1 MSKNV
6 LARGKKQKALAL
18 LKAGQLSEAMDLL
31 AQVCVHTPADPEA
44 WMARGVVCGR
54 LNRHADAAECFHKVI
69 RLQPGNA
76 EAHFNLGIAERS
88 LGFPDKAE
96 AAFRQAIKLNPN
108 YPEPL
113 ESLAHGLINRGE
125 VEEAAEVLRAAVRLR
140 PDNAEWISNLG
151 SLLQAKGLLTEA
163 EECYRRAQSLKAGAG
178 FVAENLGS
186 VLAAQGRM
194 DEALSVYREGLRRDP
209 RNTRIRSNL
218 LLTLNYLADRDPAEV
233 LREHRAWDQAQAA
246 SALSTVTH
254 ANDRNPDRRL
264 RIGYVSPD
272 FRTHSVTYFLE
283 PLLASHDH
291 GMFDVYCYS
300 DVPRADATTARLRS
314 YADVW
319 REIAGR
325 SDADVAAQVT
335 ADGIDIL
342 VDLAGHTAAN
352 RLPVF
357 ARRPAPVQVSW
368 LGYPNTTGLS
378 GMGYRITDA
387 FADPPGRDAFYS
399 EKLIR
404 LDGCFL
410 CYQPPGDAPPVAPL
424 PAETNGFITFGSFNN
439 LSKMQPGVVALWS
452 QVLHAVPGARLL
464 VKNPSLTD
472 PPTRQR
478 IAAMFAQH
486 GIWAD
491 RLELR
496 GHTPT
501 PQEHLA
507 FYGRVDIAIDTFPYN
522 GTTTTCEALW
532 MGVPVV
538 TLAGAVHAGRVGLSL
553 LTAAGLPELI
563 AATPTEYVAR
573 AAALAGDRVAL
584 SRLHAGLRE
593 RVRQSKLCDAAGFTR
608 AMESALR
615 LIWRGW
621 CGAGAGSCSAGKH

>member
-6 LARGKKQKALAL
+6 LTRVKKQKALML
-18 LKAGQLSEAMDLL
+18 LNSGQLPEAMDLL
-31 AQVCVHTPADPEA
+31 AQVCAQTPADTEA
-44 WMARGVVCGR
+44 WITRGVVCGR
-54 LNRHADAAECFHKVI
+54 MNRHADAAECFRRVI
-69 RLQPGNA
+69 MLQPRNA

-96 AAFRQAIKLNPN
+96 VMFRRAIKLNPN

-113 ESLAHGLINRGE
+113 ESLAHSLINRGE
-125 VEEAAEVLRAAVRLR
+125 VGEAAEVLRAALRLR

-151 SLLQAKGLLTEA
+151 SLLQAKGFLTEA
-163 EECYRRAQSLKAGAG
+163 EGYYRRAQSLKLGVS

-194 DEALSVYREGLRRDP
+194 DEALSVYREGLKSEP

-218 LLTLNYLADRDPAEV
+218 LLTLSYLEDQDPTEV
-233 LREHRAWDQAQAA
+233 LQEHRAWDQAQTAPV
-246 SALSTVTH
+246 LSTVIH
-254 ANDRNPDRRL
+254 VNDRNPDRRV

-272 FRTHSVTYFLE
+272 FRMHSVTYFLE
-283 PLLASHDH
+283 PLLANHDH
-291 GMFDVYCYS
+291 GLFEVYCYS
-300 DVPRADATTARLRS
+300 DVPHADATTVRLRS

-325 SDADVAAQVT
+325 SDADVATQVT

-357 ARRPAPVQVSW
+357 AQRPAPVQVSW

-378 GMGYRITDA
+378 AMGYRITDA

-399 EKLIR
+399 EKLVR

-410 CYQPPGDAPPVAPL
+410 CYQPPGEAPTVAPL
-424 PAETNGFITFGSFNN
+424 PAATKGFITFGSFNN
-439 LSKMQPGVVALWS
+439 LSKMQPGVIALWS

-478 IAAMFAQH
+478 IAAMFERH
-486 GIWAD
+486 GIGPD
-491 RLELR
+491 RLELL

-507 FYGRVDIAIDTFPYN
+507 LYGRVDIALDTFPYN

-553 LTAAGLPELI
+553 LTAAGLPDLI
-563 AATPTEYVAR
+563 AATPAEYVAR
-573 AAALAGDRVAL
+573 AVARAGDRAAL
-584 SRLHAGLRE
+584 SRLRAGLRAH
-593 RVRQSKLCDAAGFTR
+593 VQQSKLCDAAGFAH
-608 AMESALR
+608 AMETALR
-615 LIWRGW
+615 SIWRSW
-621 CGAGAGSCSAGKH
+621 CRGSID

>member
-1 MSKNV
+1 MGKNV
-6 LARGKKQKALAL
+6 LTRGKKQKALAL
-18 LKAGQLSEAMDLL
+18 LNSGRLSEAMELL
-31 AQVCVHTPADPEA
+31 AQVCAHTPADTEA
-44 WMARGVVCGR
+44 WIARGVVCGR
-54 LNRHADAAECFHKVI
+54 LNRHADAAECFRKVI
-69 RLQPGNA
+69 MLQPGNA

-88 LGFPDKAE
+88 LGFPNKAE

-125 VEEAAEVLRAAVRLR
+125 VDEAAEVLRAALRLR
-140 PDNAEWISNLG
+140 PGNAEWISNLG
-151 SLLQAKGLLTEA
+151 SLLQAKGFLTEA

-194 DEALSVYREGLRRDP
+194 DEALSVYREGLKRDP

-218 LLTLNYLADRDPAEV
+218 LLTLNYLADQDPAEV

-246 SALSTVTH
+246 PVLSTVTH

-283 PLLASHDH
+283 PLLAGHDH
-291 GMFDVYCYS
+291 GVFEIYCYS
-300 DVPRADATTARLRS
+300 DVPRADATTVRLRN

-357 ARRPAPVQVSW
+357 ARRPAPVQISW

-378 GMGYRITDA
+378 GMGYRLTDA
-387 FADPPGRDAFYS
+387 LADPPGCDAFYS
-399 EKLIR
+399 EKLVR

-410 CYQPPGDAPPVAPL
+410 CYQPPGDAPPVTPL
-424 PAETNGFITFGSFNN
+424 PAATNGFITFGSFNN
-439 LSKMQPGVVALWS
+439 LSKMQPGVIALWS
-452 QVLHAVPGARLL
+452 QVLQAVPGARLL
-464 VKNPSLTD
+464 LKNPSLTD

-478 IAAMFAQH
+478 IAAMFEQH
-486 GIWAD
+486 GIGPD
-491 RLELR
+491 QLELL

-507 FYGRVDIAIDTFPYN
+507 LYRRVDIAMDTFPYN

-538 TLAGAVHAGRVGLSL
+538 TLAGTAHAGRVGLSL
-553 LTAAGLPELI
+553 LTAAGLPDLI
-563 AATPTEYVAR
+563 AGAPTEYVAR
-573 AAALAGDRVAL
+573 AAALAGERAAL
-584 SRLHAGLRE
+584 SRLRAGLRE
-593 RVRQSKLCDAAGFTR
+593 RVRQSKLCDAAAFTHDVETAFR
-608 AMESALR
+608 S
-615 LIWRGW
+615 IWRGW
-621 CGAGAGSCSAGKH
+621 CEVGRGS